1 VRGGRRD
8 RREVS
13 AEENVP
19 RGANRVPDA
28 VTHDERAT
36 QSSPGGDDRRF
47 MARALALAARGL
59 YTTTPNPR
67 VGCVIVSAGR
77 IIGEGWHVR
86 AGGAHAEQAAL
97 DDARAKGHDVRG
109 ATLYATLEPCN
120 RHGRTPPCVDAVVTA
135 GIGRVVAAMHD
146 PNPLQANGAVR
157 LRDAGVVVEVGLME
171 REATELNIGF
181 VSRMQ
186 RGVPWVRSKIA
197 ATLDGRTA
205 LVNGDSRWITAPA
218 ARADG
223 HAWRARACAI
233 VTGVGTVLRDD
244 PALTVREVATPRQP
258 LRVIVDRNADT
269 PADARV
275 LADDNVVVVTA
286 GARNERWRNVE
297 TLPLP
302 DADSRVDLT
311 ALMRE
316 LARRGIN
323 EVHVEAGAKLNGALL
338 RAGLVDE
345 LVAYLAPSIF
355 GDPARGMFELA
366 EPLDALAGRVELEW
380 TSIERIG
387 PDMRIVARVCRAARP
402 DVVVR

>member
-1 VRGGRRD
+1 MRGGRRD
-8 RREVS
+8 RLAVS
-13 AEENVP
+13 AEEV
-19 RGANRVPDA
+19 RHGANRLPDA
-28 VTHDERAT
+28 VKDDERAT
-36 QSSPGGDDRRF
+36 QSSLGAEDRRF
-47 MARALALAARGL
+47 MARALALAERGL

-67 VGCVIVSAGR
+67 VGCIIVSGGR
-77 IIGEGWHVR
+77 IVGEGWHER

-97 DDARAKGHDVRG
+97 DDARAKRHDVRG

-120 RHGRTPPCVDAVVTA
+120 RHGRTPPCVDAVISA

-146 PNPLQANGAVR
+146 PNAFQAHGAVR
-157 LRDAGVVVEVGLME
+157 LRDAGIAVDVGLME

-181 VSRMQ
+181 VSRMR

-205 LVNGDSRWITAPA
+205 LANGDSRWITSAA

-233 VTGVGTVLRDD
+233 VTGIGTVLRDD
-244 PALTVREVATPRQP
+244 PALTVRDVETPRQP

-275 LADDNVVVVTA
+275 LQGGDVVVVTA
-286 GARNERWRNVE
+286 GARNERWRGVE

-302 DADSRVDLT
+302 DADGRVDLT

-338 RAGLVDE
+338 RAALLDE
-345 LVAYLAPSIF
+345 LVVYVAPSVF

-380 TSIERIG
+380 TSSERIG
-387 PDMRIVARVCRAARP
+387 SDMRIVARVRKSASSAP
-402 DVVVR
+402 VAT

>member
-1 VRGGRRD
+1 MRGGRRD

-77 IIGEGWHVR
+77 IIGEGWHER
-86 AGGAHAEQAAL
+86 AGNAHAEQAAL
-97 DDARAKGHDVRG
+97 DDARAKGHDIRG

-197 ATLDGRTA
+197 STLDGRTA

-258 LRVIVDRNADT
+258 LRVVVDRDADT
-269 PADARV
+269 PVDARV
-275 LADDNVVVVTA
+275 FADGNALVVTA
-286 GARNERWRNVE
+286 GSRNDRWPAGVE
-297 TLPLP
+297 TLALP
-302 DADSRVDLT
+302 NAEGRVDLV
-311 ALMRE
+311 ALLRE
-316 LARRGIN
+316 LARRGVN
-323 EVHVEAGAKLNGALL
+323 EVHVEAGAKLNGALITG
-338 RAGLVDE
+338 GLVDE
-345 LVAYLAPSIF
+345 LVVYLAPAVI
-355 GDPARGMFELA
+355 GDPARGMFECA
-366 EPLDALAGRVELEW
+366 APLDSLAARVNLDW
-380 TSIERIG
+380 MSVDRFG
-387 PDMRIVARVCRAARP
+387 ADLRIVARVRRSAAAIEAA
-402 DVVVR
+402 